1 MRRPHHARVTSTSEQ
16 GAPPRWLPAAPA
28 VFLVLW
34 SGGFAVAKVGVGD
47 AAPMTFLA
55 LRYGLVVALL
65 LPLVPI
71 LRPAFPTTRRAWLD
85 LVIVGLLIQAL
96 YFGLSYVSLDAGISA
111 GALALIV
118 SLQPVLV
125 GLLVPHLAGE
135 HVGRVRWAGLLL
147 GLAGAG
153 LVIAGRSSVEATS
166 VIAIA
171 CAAGALAAMTSGTLY
186 EKRFGIEHHPVTANL
201 VQCAVGLAATLPIAL
216 LHEGFRAS
224 WSPGLAGALAYLV
237 VGNSIISL
245 TLLLAMIRHGEASRV
260 SALFFLVPPVAAVIA
275 WALLGERMPPVAWLG
290 MAIAAVGVLIAT
302 RPQQRP

>member
-1 MRRPHHARVTSTSEQ
+1 MTATAEQ

-34 SGGFAVAKVGVGD
+34 SGGFAVAKAGVGD

-55 LRYGLVVALL
+55 LRYGLVVAVLM
-65 LPLVPI
+65 PLVPI
-71 LRPAFPTTRRAWLD
+71 LRPALPATRRAWLD

-125 GLLVPHLAGE
+125 GLLVPRLAGE
-135 HVGRVRWAGLLL
+135 AVGRVRWAGLLL

-153 LVIAGRSSVEATS
+153 LVIAGRSTVEATS
-166 VIAIA
+166 TVAVV
-171 CAAGALAAMTSGTLY
+171 CAVGALAAMTSGTLY
-186 EKRFGIEHHPVTANL
+186 EKRFGIAHHPVTANL
-201 VQCAVGLAATLPIAL
+201 VQSAVGLAATLPIAL
-216 LHEGFRAS
+216 VHEGFHAT
-224 WSPGLAGALAYLV
+224 WTPGLGAALAYLV

-275 WALLGERMPPVAWLG
+275 WPVLGERMPPVAWLG
-290 MAIAAVGVLIAT
+290 MAVAATGVLIAT
-302 RPQQRP
+302 RSRR

>member
-1 MRRPHHARVTSTSEQ
+1 MTSTRDQ
-16 GAPPRWLPAAPA
+16 GTPPRWLPAAPA
-28 VFLVLW
+28 VFLLLW

-55 LRYGLVVALL
+55 LRYGLVVAVL

-85 LVIVGLLIQAL
+85 LAVVGLLIQAL
-96 YFGLSYVSLDAGISA
+96 YFGLSYISLDAGISA

-135 HVGRVRWAGLLL
+135 TIGRVRWAGLLL

-153 LVIAGRSSVEATS
+153 LVIAGRSSVETTS
-166 VIAIA
+166 TVAIL
-171 CAAGALAAMTSGTLY
+171 CAVGALVAMTSGTLY
-186 EKRFGIEHHPVTANL
+186 EKRYGITHPPVTSNL
-201 VQCAVGLAATLPIAL
+201 VQSAVGLAATLPIAL
-216 LHEGFRAS
+216 LHEGFRAD
-224 WSPGLAGALAYLV
+224 WTPGLGAALAYLV
-237 VGNSIISL
+237 IGNSIISL
-245 TLLLAMIRHGEASRV
+245 TLLLAMIRHGEAARV

-275 WALLGERMPPVAWLG
+275 WVVVDERMPPVAWLG

-302 RPQQRP
+302 RSRSRPAE